1 MIEETGTAA
10 ALCIIGAILATLLK
24 QYCKE
29 HALLCSVGIC
39 AMIVISLL
47 SYFTP
52 IVNTVNSIFTYTTL
66 DYKYLE
72 ILWKAIGICYIVGIA
87 SDLCKDSGENTLASI
102 ITLWGRI
109 TLLFLTLPML
119 EALLKVIIGVLN

>member
-10 ALCIIGAILATLLK
+10 ALCIIGAVLATLLK
-24 QYCKE
+24 QYCRE
-29 HALLCSVGIC
+29 HALFCSIGIC
-39 AMIVISLL
+39 TMIVLSLL

-52 IVNTVNSIFTYTTL
+52 IADTINILFTYTTL

-72 ILWKAIGICYIVGIA
+72 TLWKAIGICYIVGIA
-87 SDLCKDSGENTLASI
+87 SDLCKDSGEATLASI